1 MFEIVAFTSLFHAG
15 HQDGIMCSLSF
26 LYPKRALTVMFE
38 IMKSCGQA
46 FLQHWWVDLFSM
58 VYKIFD
64 VSKFTDVQF
73 DVSCCSEEIFS
84 SGVDYITRVFV
95 YHA

>member
-1 MFEIVAFTSLFHAG
+1 MYHYICVLCTYVEVACLPPASS
-15 HQDGIMCSLSF
+15 CSVLR
-26 LYPKRALTVMFE
+26 PNRALTVMFE

-73 DVSCCSEEIFS
+73 DVS
-84 SGVDYITRVFV
+84 
-95 YHA
+95 

>member
-1 MFEIVAFTSLFHAG
+1 
-15 HQDGIMCSLSF
+15 
-26 LYPKRALTVMFE
+26 MFE

-73 DVSCCSEEIFS
+73 DVSWWGVLSVSLDYVIYSKLRTALILAEIEVQFS
-84 SGVDYITRVFV
+84 DAFTSTSIL
-95 YHA
+95 

>member
-1 MFEIVAFTSLFHAG
+1 
-15 HQDGIMCSLSF
+15 
-26 LYPKRALTVMFE
+26 MFE
-38 IMKSCGQA
+38 IMKSFGQA

-73 DVSCCSEEIFS
+73 DVSWYDKEYQLIYS
-84 SGVDYITRVFV
+84 
-95 YHA
+95 